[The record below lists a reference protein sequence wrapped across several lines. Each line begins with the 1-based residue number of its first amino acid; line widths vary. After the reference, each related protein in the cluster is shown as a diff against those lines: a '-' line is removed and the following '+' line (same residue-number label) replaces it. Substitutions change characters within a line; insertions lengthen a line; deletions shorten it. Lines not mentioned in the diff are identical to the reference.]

1 MLVLGIESSCDE
13 TGIAIVED
21 GKTILSNSIEF
32 QDEIHKDFGGV
43 VPEFAARHHAEK
55 IGYLLDLSLKKASIS
70 LKDIDIIAS
79 TNGPGLIGSLL
90 VGYMFARGLSYGLKI
105 PLVPVNHILA
115 HLYMANI
122 IFPNEIK
129 YPHYGVL
136 LSGGHTFILNAK
148 NDLEFDIL
156 AKTRDDAIGEA
167 FDKIAHYL
175 NLGYPGGKVIDELAV
190 LGDNNKIAFPLP
202 NFKKKT
208 NDFSYS
214 GLKTAVLNHIKN
226 IENISKEEMNDILA
240 SFQKRAF
247 DIIFRSLKKI
257 IKSHPLEQVVFGGG
271 VASNN
276 YLRKQA
282 KIFEAEFNIK
292 TYFPPKKYC
301 TDNGVMIAGI
311 GYHLYKAGKIFGGED
326 VFSRADYRKLY

>member
-13 TGIAIVED
+13 TGIAIVEN
-21 GKTILSNSIEF
+21 GKKIISNSIEF

-43 VPEFAARHHAEK
+43 VPELAARHHAEK
-55 IGYLLDLSLKKASIS
+55 IGHILDLSLAKAGVE
-70 LKDIDIIAS
+70 LKDIDVIAA

-90 VGYMFARGLSYGLKI
+90 VGYMFGRGLSYGLNI

-122 IFPNEIK
+122 IFPGEIK
-129 YPHYGVL
+129 FPHYSVL
-136 LSGGHTFILNAK
+136 ISGGHTFILK
-148 NDLEFDIL
+148 SKGILDFDIL

-167 FDKIAHYL
+167 FDKIAHYF
-175 NLGYPGGKVIDELAV
+175 NLGYPGGKIIDKLAV
-190 LGDNNKIAFPLP
+190 SGDDKKIVFPLP
-202 NFKKKT
+202 HFKEET

-214 GLKTAVLNHIKN
+214 GLKTSVLNHIRS
-226 IENISKEEMNDILA
+226 IEHISNTQRKDILA

-247 DIIFRSLKKI
+247 DIIFRSLKNIVEDEHLDQI
-257 IKSHPLEQVVFGGG
+257 IFGGG
-271 VASNN
+271 VAANS
-276 YLRKQA
+276 YLRKRS
-282 KIFEAEFNIK
+282 KEIEDELKVK

-311 GYHLYKAGKIFGGED
+311 GYHLYKAGKIFKGED

>member
-21 GKTILSNSIEF
+21 GKKILSNSIEF

-55 IGYLLDLSLKKASIS
+55 IGYLLDLSLKKANLS
-70 LKDIDIIAS
+70 LKDIDIIAA

-90 VGYMFARGLSYGLKI
+90 VGYLFARGLSYGLKI
-105 PLVPVNHILA
+105 PLIPVNHILA
-115 HLYMANI
+115 HLYMANM
-122 IFPNEIK
+122 IFPNEIE
-129 YPHYGVL
+129 YPHYAVL
-136 LSGGHTFILNAK
+136 LSGGHTFILKAK
-148 NDLEFDIL
+148 NYLDFEIL

-167 FDKIAHYL
+167 FDKIAHYF
-175 NLGYPGGKVIDELAV
+175 NLGYPGGKIIDDIALKGNAK
-190 LGDNNKIAFPLP
+190 KIIFPMP
-202 NFKKKT
+202 NFKEKT

-214 GLKTAVLNHIKN
+214 GLKTAVLNHIKS
-226 IENISKEEMNDILA
+226 IDDIKEAEINDILA

-247 DIIFRSLKKI
+247 DIIFRSLKNI
-257 IKSHPLEQVVFGGG
+257 VRSEHLGQVIFGGG
-271 VASNN
+271 VAANN
-276 YLRKQA
+276 YLRRNIKG
-282 KIFEAEFNIK
+282 IEEELNIK

-311 GYHLYKAGKIFGGED
+311 GYHLFKAGKIFEGED